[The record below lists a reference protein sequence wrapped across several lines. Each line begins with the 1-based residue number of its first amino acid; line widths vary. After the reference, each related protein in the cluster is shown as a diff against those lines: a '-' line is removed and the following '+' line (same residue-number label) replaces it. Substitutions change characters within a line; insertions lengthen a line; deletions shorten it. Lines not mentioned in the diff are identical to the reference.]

1 MIVVMSRKATSE
13 QINDVLARI
22 KSMGY
27 RPHLSQGEERTII
40 GIIGNERK
48 LDPDQFTIISGVE
61 NVIPILKPFKMASR
75 DFKSEQSIIKVNGV
89 HIGGN
94 TIAVI
99 AGPCAVES
107 YEQTLKAAQ
116 AAKRYGATLLRGG
129 AFKPRTSPYSF
140 QGKGREGLEIL
151 AQVKKE
157 VGLPIVTEV
166 LAAEDVDMI
175 SEYADMLQ
183 LGARNMQNF
192 ALLER
197 LGKCNRPILLKRGMM
212 STVEEL
218 LMSAEYILANGNPNV
233 VLCERGIRTFETS
246 TRNTP
251 DLAAIPVV
259 KKLSHLP
266 VIFDPSHATGRRDL
280 VIPMTAA
287 ALACGAD
294 GIIVEIHPWPDEA
307 LCDGPQSL
315 TIELFAEMMEKV
327 AKIAAAVGRST

>member
-116 AAKRYGATLLRGG
+116 AAKRYGAT
-129 AFKPRTSPYSF
+129 S
-140 QGKGREGLEIL
+140 
-151 AQVKKE
+151 
-157 VGLPIVTEV
+157 
-166 LAAEDVDMI
+166 
-175 SEYADMLQ
+175 
-183 LGARNMQNF
+183 
-192 ALLER
+192 
-197 LGKCNRPILLKRGMM
+197 
-212 STVEEL
+212 
-218 LMSAEYILANGNPNV
+218 
-233 VLCERGIRTFETS
+233 
-246 TRNTP
+246 
-251 DLAAIPVV
+251 
-259 KKLSHLP
+259 
-266 VIFDPSHATGRRDL
+266 
-280 VIPMTAA
+280 
-287 ALACGAD
+287 
-294 GIIVEIHPWPDEA
+294 
-307 LCDGPQSL
+307 
-315 TIELFAEMMEKV
+315 
-327 AKIAAAVGRST
+327 

>member
-1 MIVVMSRKATSE
+1 
-13 QINDVLARI
+13 
-22 KSMGY
+22 
-27 RPHLSQGEERTII
+27 
-40 GIIGNERK
+40 
-48 LDPDQFTIISGVE
+48 
-61 NVIPILKPFKMASR
+61 
-75 DFKSEQSIIKVNGV
+75 
-89 HIGGN
+89 
-94 TIAVI
+94 
-99 AGPCAVES
+99 
-107 YEQTLKAAQ
+107 
-116 AAKRYGATLLRGG
+116 
-129 AFKPRTSPYSF
+129 
-140 QGKGREGLEIL
+140 
-151 AQVKKE
+151 